1 MMEFRRIGRY
11 NDGTIWYQCQEV
23 KEEEDVAI
31 ASEAPPSPAG
41 ADAAPARA
49 RILDAAFAAFSAQ
62 GYAQTSMLEIATRA
76 RVSKRGLYALVG
88 AKHDMLAACIT
99 ERAGRMRPPAD
110 MPEPLDRESLASVL
124 AAFGE
129 RLLCEVS
136 DPAVL
141 GVFRLAIAEAE
152 RAPEV
157 ARALDSIGRAAARR
171 ELASV
176 LGKARARGL
185 VDGDPAEMATRFLAL
200 LWGDLMM
207 DLLLRLA
214 DPPTPEEAG
223 RRAHDAASA
232 FLRLQP
238 AEGSGGRAGGG

>member
-1 MMEFRRIGRY
+1 
-11 NDGTIWYQCQEV
+11 
-23 KEEEDVAI
+23 VAT
-31 ASEAPPSPAG
+31 ASGAPPSRAG

-49 RILDAAFAAFSAQ
+49 RILDAAFAAFSAY

-76 RVSKRGLYALVG
+76 RVSKRELYALVG
-88 AKHDMLAACIT
+88 NKHDMLVACIT

-110 MPEPLDRESLASVL
+110 MPEPRDREGLAGVL

-129 RLLCEVS
+129 RLLREVS
-136 DPAVL
+136 DAAVL

-152 RAPEV
+152 RAPEI

-171 ELASV
+171 ELATV
-176 LGKARARGL
+176 LEKAQACGL
-185 VDGDPAEMATRFLAL
+185 LGGDPAEMATRFLAL

-207 DLLLRLA
+207 GLLLRLV
-214 DPPTPEEAG
+214 DPPAPEEAG
-223 RRAHDAASA
+223 RRARDAASA

-238 AEGSGGRAGGG
+238 AEGSTGHFEEA